1 MSAAA
6 DSSPDTA
13 AGFSPKV
20 VLALLM
26 AAIFAAGAYGVL
38 SAYAPELRTGQGGDN
53 ALSSSATGYAGVVR
67 LMGYLGHPVAIN
79 RDRQRLRAYPGLMV
93 LTPEGPLTPAQLRP
107 SHPRLVVLPKW
118 VSLPDPNHPGWVA
131 IAGPVRPAQ
140 AASIIPHEVGT
151 FTVSRRTGSARPVTL
166 QSSGPAW
173 PRGDVVTGPV
183 TQLQTASGASLWP
196 VITEP
201 DGGIV
206 VGLMP
211 DGHTYVL
218 TDPDLLNTQGLRD
231 SGTAQAAVTL
241 LTALSGQGPPAV
253 FDVTL
258 NGIEQNDRN
267 ILKLAIEPPF
277 LGATLCLLAAA
288 ALVGLQGWNRFG
300 PAQRPQRAVALG
312 KTALAEN
319 GAGMVRLARREPRM
333 ALRYVR
339 LCRQRAAAA
348 LGAEH
353 LEPAALDDFLDRW
366 AERVGAQ
373 DRISALAAEAA
384 QVKKLSDLAPLAR
397 KTRRWRL
404 EMTREP
410 G

>member
-1 MSAAA
+1 MSGAA
-6 DSSPDTA
+6 DSSPDAA
-13 AGFSPKV
+13 AGFSPKI
-20 VLALLM
+20 VLALL
-26 AAIFAAGAYGVL
+26 AAALFAAGAYGVL
-38 SAYAPELRTGQGGDN
+38 SAYAPQLRTGQGDS
-53 ALSSSATGYAGVVR
+53 AQSSSATGYAGAVR
-67 LMGYLGHPVAIN
+67 LMGLLGHPPQIN
-79 RDRQRLRAYPGLMV
+79 RNVQALTIYPGLMV
-93 LTPEGPLTPAQLRP
+93 LTPQQPLKGADLRP
-107 SHPRLVVLPKW
+107 PHPRLVVLPKW
-118 VSLPDPNHPGWVA
+118 ATLPDADHPGWVVL
-131 IAGPVRPAQ
+131 AGPVDAGQ
-140 AASIIPHEVGT
+140 AAAIIPRERGT
-151 FTVSRRTGSARPVTL
+151 FTLRRRTGPPRPVTL

-173 PRGDVVTGPV
+173 PRGGMVTGPV
-183 TQLQTASGASLWP
+183 PQLQTASGDNLWP
-196 VITEP
+196 VVTEP
-201 DGGIV
+201 GGGIV
-206 VGLMP
+206 VGLLP

-218 TDPDLLNTQGLRD
+218 TDPDLLNNQGLSDAGAAR
-231 SGTAQAAVTL
+231 AAVTL
-241 LTALSGQGPPAV
+241 LTALSGRGPPAA

-258 NGIEQNDRN
+258 DGVEDNGRN

-288 ALVGLQGWNRFG
+288 GLVGLQGWNRFG
-300 PAQRPQRAVALG
+300 PAQRPQRAVAFG

-366 AERVGAQ
+366 AERMGAQ
-373 DRISALAAEAA
+373 DRVSALTAEAA
-384 QVKKLSDLAPLAR
+384 QVKKVSDLVPLAQ